1 MGCAEYLNEKDF
13 KSILAYRESN
23 EFKDYLN
30 KGEMG
35 ETIAILVAEKLGWK
49 STGFKP
55 AYHGFDNVFRDG
67 EKIVVVIE
75 AKEREDKLGPETLST
90 DKQGHVQAEPDWIL
104 AKATRMQDHNSAL
117 YADNP
122 ENKMLGREIQDKFER
137 ERFDEVRSVIIQTL
151 PSTYDVYIWEYVN
164 GKWEQ
169 ANFFEGSEIEKG
181 LNGNG

>member
-23 EFKDYLN
+23 EFKDYIN

-90 DKQGHVQAEPDWIL
+90 DKQGHVQAEPAWIL
-104 AKATRMQDHNSAL
+104 TKAERMQLHSSAL

-122 ENKMLGREIQDKFER
+122 ENESLGREIVEKGAKN
-137 ERFDEVRSVIIQTL
+137 VRSVIIQTL
-151 PSTYDVYIWEYVN
+151 PSTHDVYIWEYVN

-181 LNGNG
+181 LNSNG